1 MKKTL
6 VSALTT
12 ALVVG
17 AASTT
22 FAAANPFSD
31 VPADHW
37 AYDAVSQL
45 AADGVI
51 EGYGDSTFRGDR
63 NITRYEMAQMVARA
77 MAKNDVSAATKAMI
91 DKLAAEFADE
101 LNSLGVRVANLE
113 RNADMVKWNG
123 KLEYTYTNDKYKSN
137 GMNSLKSKDDNLLFR
152 LEPSAEVNDHWH
164 VNARIDGNY
173 KMDEDTQTR
182 AGARGGIN
190 QAGANDS
197 DFRLKRAWAQGDY
210 KNFSVRFG
218 KFSMYGDDSIN
229 DSTMSGADVTIG
241 NKNKL
246 SGVIG
251 AGRSNG
257 VFDASLADNRAN
269 LMVNGVLVNPN
280 RGLGWA
286 PTFGNLVGANTNTA
300 SVFYAGV
307 DYNKAENKGFFG
319 GLRYFRYS
327 QADRFGQVNAAG
339 NWESDKNNIWQ
350 LNLGYKFD
358 KNSVLRAFYA
368 HSDLDVLQF
377 PNAARGVGNDAI
389 SGQKKAY
396 NIEFDYKGAQKENK
410 GTWGAWLAYR
420 HLGVAAT
427 PAATWDVIDE
437 GLKGWAIGA
446 NYTFMKN
453 IVGTLQ
459 YGDNKVIGAND
470 GGKVKQFFGRVEW
483 FF

>member
-63 NITRYEMAQMVARA
+63 SITRYEMAQMVARA
-77 MAKNDVSAATKAMI
+77 MAKSDVNAATKAMI

-123 KLEYTYTNDKYKSN
+123 KLEYTYTNDRYKQN
-137 GMNSLKSKDDNLLFR
+137 GTRIARNRNDNLLFR

-164 VNARIDGNY
+164 VNARIDGTYDMAADN
-173 KMDEDTQTR
+173 
-182 AGARGGIN
+182 
-190 QAGANDS
+190 GANDNNTGLGGDDA
-197 DFRLKRAWAQGDY
+197 DFKLKRAWAQGDY
-210 KNFSVRFG
+210 KMFSVRFG

-229 DSTMSGADVTIG
+229 DATMSGADVKIG
-241 NKNKL
+241 NENKL

-251 AGRSNG
+251 AGRSG
-257 VFDASLADNRAN
+257 DVFDGGVANMYGFAAPGDNR
-269 LMVNGVLVNPN
+269 
-280 RGLGWA
+280 
-286 PTFGNLVGANTNTA
+286 T
-300 SVFYAGV
+300 SVFYVGV

-319 GLRYFRYS
+319 GLTYYRYS
-327 QADRFGQVNAAG
+327 NDGRFWNLRNNGRL
-339 NWESDKNNIWQ
+339 EDEKNNIWHVKA
-350 LNLGYKFD
+350 GYKFD
-358 KNSVLRAFYA
+358 KNSTLRAAFA
-368 HSDLDVLQF
+368 KSDIDRLYGTDL
-377 PNAARGVGNDAI
+377 GNND
-389 SGQKKAY
+389 KFY

-410 GTWGAWLAYR
+410 GTWGAWIAYR
-420 HLGVAAT
+420 HLGLTAT
-427 PAATWDVIDE
+427 PAETWDVIDE
-437 GLKGWAIGA
+437 GLKGWNIGV

-453 IVGTLQ
+453 IVGTIQ
-459 YGDNKVIGAND
+459 YGQNKTIDPDRVNVD
-470 GGKVKQFFGRVEW
+470 GKVRSFFGRVEW

>member
-77 MAKNDVSAATKAMI
+77 MAKNDVSAADKAMI

-123 KLEYTYTNDKYKSN
+123 KLEYTYQHNNVKVNGVKRNVGNTN
-137 GMNSLKSKDDNLLFR
+137 NLLFR
-152 LEPSAEVNDHWH
+152 LEPSAEVNEHWH

-173 KMDEDTQTR
+173 DMSQDL
-182 AGARGGIN
+182 G
-190 QAGANDS
+190 GANTSQRDAEV
-197 DFRLKRAWAQGDY
+197 RLRRAWAQGDY
-210 KNFSVRFG
+210 KLFSVRFG
-218 KFSMYGDDSIN
+218 RFNMYGDEDIN
-229 DSTMSGADVTIG
+229 DKEMSGADITIG

-251 AGRSNG
+251 GGRTAGTDYTGLVWNAAG
-257 VFDASLADNRAN
+257 N
-269 LMVNGVLVNPN
+269 LM
-280 RGLGWA
+280 A
-286 PTFGNLVGANTNTA
+286 DAAN
-300 SVFYAGV
+300 VFYAGV
-307 DYNKAENKGFFG
+307 DYNKAENKGFHG
-319 GLRYFRYS
+319 GVRYFRYS
-327 QADRFGQVNAAG
+327 SENFFGRQD
-339 NWESDKNNIWQ
+339 DKDNIWQ
-350 LNLGYKFD
+350 VRLGYKFD
-358 KNSVLRAFYA
+358 RSSNLFGYYA
-368 HSDLDVLQF
+368 HGD
-377 PNAARGVGNDAI
+377 NDGFGSKEKKSYAI
-389 SGQKKAY
+389 EY
-396 NIEFDYKGAQKENK
+396 DYKGAQKENP

-420 HLGVAAT
+420 HLGQAAT
-427 PAATWDVIDE
+427 PAATWDVIDSGE
-437 GLKGWAIGA
+437 KGWEIGV
-446 NYTFMKN
+446 NYTFLKN
-453 IVGTLQ
+453 IVGTLR
-459 YGDNKVIGAND
+459 YGHTKDISAND
-470 GGKVKQFFGRVEW
+470 VKHKDFFGRVEW

>member
-51 EGYGDSTFRGDR
+51 EGYGDSTYRGDR

-77 MAKNDVSAATKAMI
+77 MAKSDVSAADKAMI

-113 RNADMVKWNG
+113 KHADMVKWNG
-123 KLEYTYTNDKYKSN
+123 KLEYTYTHDTYKFDGDTDHKNKAND
-137 GMNSLKSKDDNLLFR
+137 LLFR
-152 LEPSAEVNDHWH
+152 LEPSAEVNDHWT
-164 VNARIDGNY
+164 VNARIDG
-173 KMDEDTQTR
+173 KFDMSEDTLKD
-182 AGARGGIN
+182 N
-190 QAGANDS
+190 LN
-197 DFRLKRAWAQGDY
+197 LKRAWAQGDY

-218 KFSMYGDDSIN
+218 RFSMYGNDSIN
-229 DSTMSGADVTIG
+229 DTEMSGADLKLG
-241 NKNKL
+241 NDNKV

-251 AGRSNG
+251 AGRTSG
-257 VFDASLADNRAN
+257 TFDGGAATEDLANR
-269 LMVNGVLVNPN
+269 
-280 RGLGWA
+280 LGM
-286 PTFGNLVGANTNTA
+286 TKRTVTTRLGNIVGAND
-300 SVFYAGV
+300 SVFYVGV
-307 DYNKAENKGFFG
+307 DYNAARNKGLFG
-319 GLRYFRYS
+319 GLRFFRY
-327 QADRFGQVNAAG
+327 AAG
-339 NWESDKNNIWQ
+339 DKFTDANGKEKVNNIWQ
-350 LNLGYKFD
+350 LKAGYQFD
-358 KNSVLRAFYA
+358 KNSALHGYFAKSNVKE
-368 HSDLDVLQF
+368 S
-377 PNAARGVGNDAI
+377 NAALLGERLYEGKQDK
-389 SGQKKAY
+389 SW
-396 NIEFDYKGAQKENK
+396 NIQFDYKGAQAANK
-410 GTWGAWLAYR
+410 GTWGAWLGYR
-420 HLGVAAT
+420 YLGYNAT
-427 PAATWDVIDE
+427 PAKTWDVIDE

-459 YGDNKVIGAND
+459 YGDNKLIG
-470 GGKVKQFFGRVEW
+470 GHGTKVKQFFGRVEW

>member
-123 KLEYTYTNDKYKSN
+123 KLEYTYTNDKYKANGVNSN
-137 GMNSLKSKDDNLLFR
+137 KVKDDNLLFR

-164 VNARIDGNY
+164 VNARIDGNFA
-173 KMDEDTQTR
+173 MSEDLGNNN
-182 AGARGGIN
+182 AGAR
-190 QAGANDS
+190 ANDATLCL
-197 DFRLKRAWAQGDY
+197 RRAWAQGDY
-210 KNFSVRFG
+210 KLFSVRFG
-218 KFSMYGDDSIN
+218 KFVMYGNDSIN
-229 DSTMSGADVTIG
+229 DTEMSGADVTIG

-251 AGRSNG
+251 GGRSSD
-257 VFDASLADNRAN
+257 VFDGGVSRTFVGMGQNVAALNTAAAVRAAQ
-269 LMVNGVLVNPN
+269 
-280 RGLGWA
+280 GL
-286 PTFGNLVGANTNTA
+286 NANTETS

-307 DYNKAENKGFFG
+307 DYNKAENKG
-319 GLRYFRYS
+319 
-327 QADRFGQVNAAG
+327 
-339 NWESDKNNIWQ
+339 
-350 LNLGYKFD
+350 
-358 KNSVLRAFYA
+358 
-368 HSDLDVLQF
+368 
-377 PNAARGVGNDAI
+377 
-389 SGQKKAY
+389 
-396 NIEFDYKGAQKENK
+396 
-410 GTWGAWLAYR
+410 TWGAWPRIPSPRSCSYSGCYLGCYR
-420 HLGVAAT
+420 
-427 PAATWDVIDE
+427 
-437 GLKGWAIGA
+437 
-446 NYTFMKN
+446 
-453 IVGTLQ
+453 
-459 YGDNKVIGAND
+459 
-470 GGKVKQFFGRVEW
+470 
-483 FF
+483 

>member
-77 MAKNDVSAATKAMI
+77 MAKNDVSAADKAMI

-123 KLEYTYTNDKYKSN
+123 KLEYTYTRDKV
-137 GMNSLKSKDDNLLFR
+137 KDGEKETNNNLLFR

-164 VNARIDGNY
+164 VNARLDGNY
-173 KMDEDTQTR
+173 KMDSDNQN
-182 AGARGGIN
+182 RGTG
-190 QAGANDS
+190 NDS

-229 DSTMSGADVTIG
+229 DTTMSGADITLG

-251 AGRSNG
+251 GGRSSG
-257 VFDASLADNRAN
+257 AFDD
-269 LMVNGVLVNPN
+269 
-280 RGLGWA
+280 
-286 PTFGNLVGANTNTA
+286 
-300 SVFYAGV
+300 
-307 DYNKAENKGFFG
+307 
-319 GLRYFRYS
+319 
-327 QADRFGQVNAAG
+327 
-339 NWESDKNNIWQ
+339 
-350 LNLGYKFD
+350 
-358 KNSVLRAFYA
+358 
-368 HSDLDVLQF
+368 
-377 PNAARGVGNDAI
+377 
-389 SGQKKAY
+389 
-396 NIEFDYKGAQKENK
+396 
-410 GTWGAWLAYR
+410 
-420 HLGVAAT
+420 T
-427 PAATWDVIDE
+427 P
-437 GLKGWAIGA
+437 
-446 NYTFMKN
+446 Y
-453 IVGTLQ
+453 
-459 YGDNKVIGAND
+459 
-470 GGKVKQFFGRVEW
+470 
-483 FF
+483 

>member
-77 MAKNDVSAATKAMI
+77 MAKNDVSAADKAMI

-123 KLEYTYTNDKYKSN
+123 KLEYTYTHDKWKVN
-137 GMNSLKSKDDNLLFR
+137 GNKLDAVKDNNLLFR

-173 KMDEDTQTR
+173 KMDGDEQNKF
-182 AGARGGIN
+182 AGG
-190 QAGANDS
+190 NDS

-210 KNFSVRFG
+210 KLFSVRFG
-218 KFSMYGDDSIN
+218 KFSMYGDTDIN
-229 DSTMSGADVTIG
+229 DTTMSGADITIG

-251 AGRSNG
+251 GGRSQNAFDDNG
-257 VFDASLADNRAN
+257 TLYDLTNDRLNAAYNTTNVNYVGNWNASN
-269 LMVNGVLVNPN
+269 
-280 RGLGWA
+280 
-286 PTFGNLVGANTNTA
+286 
-300 SVFYAGV
+300 VFYAGI
-307 DYNKAENKGFFG
+307 DYNRNENKGFFG
-319 GLRYFRYS
+319 GLRYFRFS
-327 QADRFGQVNAAG
+327 NPDIFIDDNGDKEKNNIFQVNA
-339 NWESDKNNIWQ
+339 
-350 LNLGYKFD
+350 GYKFD
-358 KNSVLRAFYA
+358 KNSTLRGLYA
-368 HSDLDVLQF
+368 HSSVDRV
-377 PNAARGVGNDAI
+377 AGWGRVA
-389 SGQKKAY
+389 SGDKKAY

-420 HLGVAAT
+420 HLGLLAT
-427 PAATWDVIDE
+427 PAATWDVTSE

-446 NYTFMKN
+446 NYTFLKN
-453 IVGTLQ
+453 IVGTVQ

-470 GGKVKQFFGRVEW
+470 VKVKQFFGRVEW

>member
-63 NITRYEMAQMVARA
+63 SITRYEMAQMVARA

-123 KLEYTYTNDKYKSN
+123 KLEYTYTHDKVKYRGGDSDRDAN
-137 GMNSLKSKDDNLLFR
+137 NNLLFR

-164 VNARIDGNY
+164 VNARIDGTY
-173 KMDEDTQTR
+173 KMETDNGDRENVDQGNDT
-182 AGARGGIN
+182 
-190 QAGANDS
+190 

-218 KFSMYGDDSIN
+218 KFSMYGDESIA
-229 DSTMSGADVTIG
+229 DTTMSGADVTIG
-241 NKNKL
+241 NQNKL

-251 AGRSNG
+251 GGRSSGAFDDNKYYRADNAFDNN
-257 VFDASLADNRAN
+257 FDASN
-269 LMVNGVLVNPN
+269 
-280 RGLGWA
+280 
-286 PTFGNLVGANTNTA
+286 
-300 SVFYAGV
+300 VFYAGI
-307 DYNKAENKGFFG
+307 DYNRAENKGFFG
-319 GLRYFRYS
+319 SLRYFRFSNPQIFYETK
-327 QADRFGQVNAAG
+327 DDGTNKD
-339 NWESDKNNIWQ
+339 DKNNIWQ
-350 LNLGYKFD
+350 IKAGYKFD
-358 KNSVLRAFYA
+358 KNSKLHAFYA
-368 HSDLDVLQF
+368 HSDASAVLGSDLYDVNRFSRSLGG
-377 PNAARGVGNDAI
+377 NALGTSN
-389 SGQKKAY
+389 KKAY
-396 NIEFDYKGAQKENK
+396 GVEFDYKGAQKENA
-410 GTWGAWLAYR
+410 GTWGAWVAYR
-420 HLGVAAT
+420 HLGLLAV

-437 GLKGWAIGA
+437 GVKGWSIGADYTFARNIVGSVKYGQGKLIGA
-446 NYTFMKN
+446 NGIKTR
-453 IVGTLQ
+453 
-459 YGDNKVIGAND
+459 
-470 GGKVKQFFGRVEW
+470 QFFGRVEW